1 MTGSGWV
8 SHTPNSSKESDPTGD
23 LRPQATERKSIW
35 AAQQAEEF
43 LEGSSHLRNLV
54 KGNIVESLSQELLA
68 GRIQDLIAGAM
79 GHYLGSLA
87 CELGYSPVTS
97 SHPVAQAR
105 MRLRGRQPAGAALQF
120 LSCGFLSYSL
130 K

>member
-1 MTGSGWV
+1 MTSSGWV
-8 SHTPNSSKESDPTGD
+8 SSTPNSSEQSDPAGD

-68 GRIQDLIAGAM
+68 ARIQDLIAGGM
-79 GHYLGSLA
+79 GYHLGSLTF
-87 CELGYSPVTS
+87 ELGYGPGTSP
-97 SHPVAQAR
+97 HPVAR
-105 MRLRGRQPAGAALQF
+105 VRLRGRQPAGAALRF
-120 LSCGFLSYSL
+120 LSCGFLSYTL